1 VTDNRSRT
9 ASEVRAIFS
18 KFGGILGSAG
28 CVSYLFEKKGLVIFS
43 ESADEGAVMEMA
55 MSAGAEN
62 LEISQQGKL
71 IIYCPPDVF
80 GEFLATIKSNELQV
94 EFAEVARIPRSR
106 LDLDESILGKVI
118 PLIESLKERDDIDA
132 VTSDLNYNLL
142 NIFKFES

>member
-1 VTDNRSRT
+1 M
-9 ASEVRAIFS
+9 
-18 KFGGILGSAG
+18 
-28 CVSYLFEKKGLVIFS
+28 VIFS

-118 PLIESLKERDDIDA
+118 PLIESLKERDDID
-132 VTSDLNYNLL
+132 VVNSDLTNPTI
-142 NIFKFES
+142 NI